1 MLVSHLILD
10 ARTSLG
16 PRTRS
21 SIIVASIIV
30 AFVVA
35 FAIVAFVVAFA
46 IAAIAATCA
55 ILHRIISWAGERQ
68 SARTK
73 MMLPKSAI
81 HCMQPHLAATDL
93 WVREQRKVET
103 AIKSVG
109 QLANLRLI
117 EEAVAFLCD
126 ALPGLI
132 VGIAHREKEQ
142 PLRLRLRG
150 PQKGLKPQRLA
161 ALVAA
166 AA

>member
-1 MLVSHLILD
+1 
-10 ARTSLG
+10 
-16 PRTRS
+16 
-21 SIIVASIIV
+21 
-30 AFVVA
+30 
-35 FAIVAFVVAFA
+35 
-46 IAAIAATCA
+46 
-55 ILHRIISWAGERQ
+55 
-68 SARTK
+68 

-81 HCMQPHLAATDL
+81 HCMQPHLAATEL

-126 ALPGLI
+126 ALPGLV

-161 ALVAA
+161 ALAA
-166 AA
+166 AAA